1 MPNRN
6 DTLILITRL
15 SAYRLRLT
23 GTRSAEIVSRYDRVG
38 DEPIAG
44 CVAAVLR
51 GATAKRVWVAS
62 TELWVGEV
70 AVDRET
76 LAVLGND
83 GIAQTLAIEAEGYS
97 GISAFMSRI
106 AHHRIAGGSGNR
118 YAVLQLSEVDFGDI
132 DAVVKAN
139 GGKLMGVGS
148 AGITV
153 PPQLNNRPT
162 GGAADGMIVCELD
175 STTTLLSSR
184 GELTFRDSGIDTSN
198 LADATDHLTF
208 AAWSD
213 ADSVVRWA
221 GLWLSQPI
229 DADQDCLIV
238 KQEKKPIA
246 SSTWTA
252 IALGVAGLLLVAT
265 SLYQWTMTQR
275 IDQLNEEIAM
285 MRDGKAQLDNLK
297 KSLQADESLLVEE
310 REKLTSERQR
320 VVDASHEVRLISEQL
335 DSRRMRWQGLM
346 NAIASSL
353 DAGCFLQSMKPMSDR
368 LQLIGYCVD
377 AQEANRSA
385 ESLSRA
391 IEQAGWAI
399 GPAEIEFT
407 DKQLY
412 QFKITASPAPI
423 RSIPSQPDK
432 SFVHA
437 TRVHALKE
445 AINESR

>member
-1 MPNRN
+1 MPHRN

-23 GTRSAEIVSRYDRVG
+23 ATQSAELVSRYDRVG

-76 LAVLGND
+76 LALLGNE

-97 GISAFMSRI
+97 GISAFLSRI
-106 AHHRIAGGSGNR
+106 AYHRIAGGSGNR

-132 DAVVKAN
+132 DAVVKAS

-153 PPQLNNRPT
+153 PPQPSNRPN
-162 GGAADGMIVCELD
+162 GGAADEMIVCELD
-175 STTTLLSSR
+175 STTTLLSTR
-184 GELTFRDSGIDTSN
+184 GELTFRDSGVDTSN

-229 DADQDCLIV
+229 DADRDCLIV

-265 SLYQWTMTQR
+265 SMYQWKMNQQLER
-275 IDQLNEEIAM
+275 LNEEITM
-285 MRDGKAQLDNLK
+285 MRDSKAQLDNLR
-297 KSLQADESLLVEE
+297 KSLKADESLLAEE

-320 VVDASHEVRLISEQL
+320 VVDASQQVRQISEQL

-353 DAGCFLQSMKPMSDR
+353 DPGCFLQSMKPISDR
-368 LQLIGYCVD
+368 TQLIGYCVD

-385 ESLSRA
+385 ESLNRA

-407 DKQLY
+407 DMRLY
-412 QFKITASPAPI
+412 QFKITVSPAPI
-423 RSIPSQPDK
+423 RSIGSQTDE
-432 SFVHA
+432 SFVQTDRGH
-437 TRVHALKE
+437 VLKE
-445 AINESR
+445 AIDESR